1 MKNLTDIMDE
11 LSPEELQKLLS
22 EDIDTEIGKEQED
35 RILSLTLEKAGLD
48 RNEEHIKSNGSSDR
62 RTGSRLQRILL
73 LAAAAVLVAGV
84 GAGIFAI
91 RAEAKEYQA
100 AVQFFQDNDLPT
112 EGLTRGEMKEIYR
125 DITTDSFTAEK
136 TGELLKGYM
145 IEQKA
150 ETPEELKKVW
160 KYRVRLRESA
170 EKGTE
175 TPKSYRLSEQF
186 KTDPELGFEIFDCS
200 ILEIYEWGELAHTT
214 VFSDFW
220 ANGFTEISDG
230 VIVRG
235 NTYTWDSEQESPAW
249 MMKADADGNIRWTRM
264 LDHHYHTERIY
275 AVLED
280 ADGNLAVFS
289 VGDSRML
296 TISRFSPEGEEISV
310 TNSSLGSGTY
320 WVSNA
325 AICEDGY
332 RAVIG
337 SFTNSE
343 YARMIR
349 VDHEGGI
356 WGDMNYDAGDM
367 NCVICDTISF
377 SDKVY
382 ISAYLVPKNAGAP
395 FDTGHYE
402 VQPILQKVWDGEI
415 SAVDIAD
422 HIALDNGDMTQEEFD
437 SIKDEL
443 TPYLHEYYRGIL
455 IVCDPEKGE
464 PQSFYEVPGVLG
476 GSLSIN
482 AYGQMEWNT
491 ESFSWAMTTLILNSS
506 SIRGECSVYR
516 YTFDTDGTL
525 ICGEQ
530 TDKIVDYVR

>member
-296 TISRFSPEGEEISV
+296 TISRFSPEGEGLSV